1 MKWRG
6 LFAGID
12 IDKAMKEEEKKD
24 KLKFKDSDEYEKISD
39 EDKEK
44 KTVDMIDKH
53 KKMFGLPKGV
63 K

>member
-1 MKWRG
+1 M
-6 LFAGID
+6 FAGID
-12 IDKAMKEEEKKD
+12 IDKAMKEEERKD

-44 KTVDMIDKH
+44 KTADMIDKH